1 MKIEPTFLRSKVA
14 RRIFTLFMLCALM
27 PISALAVMS
36 FSQVTKQ
43 LERQSQRGLHQSCKT
58 LGMSIFERLSFLG
71 QQLESLSFGFK
82 TNSGASPHWAPK
94 LSTERLKEWFK
105 GLVLVT
111 NSGTCNPIFGDIQN
125 PSGQSAEEKKHLKS
139 GKTVV
144 LTGSTKDNRMH
155 IYMMRAVDPQD
166 QRKGI
171 LFAEINSMDLWGLS
185 EYNTLPNMTELCI
198 LDQSNNVI
206 YSTLPLSS
214 SFSERLTFKMDHS
227 SLGQFEWKYEDKGY
241 LTSFWSIPLKFE
253 FLHLKW
259 TVVMSASKADILAPM
274 AQFKTIFLLI
284 VVLSLLVVL
293 FLSVH
298 QIRKTTLPLEKLKNA
313 TQRVAMRDFDNS
325 VTVTSGDEFEE
336 LAVSFNNMTKQ
347 LQRHFSTLN
356 TMAEIDRAIL
366 SSLDTEKIVFTATTR
381 IQQLFGY
388 DLVSAILLD
397 CRGQGLPQTYICTG
411 KSGAVKLVD
420 DIEILPEDLQKI
432 NYNEKMLLVNVE
444 EHLPRFLVPFASK
457 GIKSFVVF
465 PLLVKKRLAG
475 VFTLGSFDSSI
486 PNQKDLFQEQRLADQ
501 MAVALSNAQLLE
513 ELNELN
519 IGTLTALARA
529 VDAKSAWTGGHSE
542 RVTETALKIGQ
553 VMGLTPNELDDLR
566 RGGLLHDIGKIGI
579 PAKILDKPGKLT
591 DEEYRI
597 IKDHPRMGVRII
609 EPIVAYHHITPMVLQ
624 HHERFDGKGYPDGL
638 SGKEICSGA
647 RILAVAD
654 VYDAILSDRPYRK
667 GMKLDRVIDIIE
679 QEACKQFDPNVVHAF
694 LEVITPEKGKLKGNG
709 KKKLHLAQRHTAVN
723 FSGQAGKTLLMR

>member
-166 QRKGI
+166 QRKGA
-171 LFAEINSMDLWGLS
+171 LFAEINSMYLWGLT

-206 YSTLPLSS
+206 YS
-214 SFSERLTFKMDHS
+214 
-227 SLGQFEWKYEDKGY
+227 
-241 LTSFWSIPLKFE
+241 
-253 FLHLKW
+253 
-259 TVVMSASKADILAPM
+259 
-274 AQFKTIFLLI
+274 
-284 VVLSLLVVL
+284 
-293 FLSVH
+293 
-298 QIRKTTLPLEKLKNA
+298 TLPLEKLKNA

-679 QEACKQFDPNVVHAF
+679 QEACKQFDPNVVYAF